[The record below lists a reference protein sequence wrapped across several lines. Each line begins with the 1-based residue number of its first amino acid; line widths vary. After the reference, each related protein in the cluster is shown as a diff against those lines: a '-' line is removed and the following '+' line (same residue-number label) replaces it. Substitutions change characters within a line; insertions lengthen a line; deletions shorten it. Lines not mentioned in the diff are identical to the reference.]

1 MNRNM
6 DTNEESLEQLI
17 EKAQYGSQDS
27 WSLLTLLQP
36 GLAFE
41 DKKYHEDHI
50 YPASS
55 LTKEQLNDGGNYLAN
70 LQLLEA
76 GENQEKQDKNP
87 EKWLDS
93 YCLRKGKDKEEYKKE
108 RCIPLIEL
116 SEENFS
122 FFLQERK
129 RLIKQA
135 LMLKL
140 AEDL

>member
-17 EKAQYGSQDS
+17 ENAQYGSQDS

-41 DKKYHEDHI
+41 DKNYHEDHI

-122 FFLQERK
+122 LFLQERK

>member
-1 MNRNM
+1 M
-6 DTNEESLEQLI
+6 
-17 EKAQYGSQDS
+17 
-27 WSLLTLLQP
+27 
-36 GLAFE
+36 
-41 DKKYHEDHI
+41 
-50 YPASS
+50 
-55 LTKEQLNDGGNYLAN
+55 NDGGNYLAN

-122 FFLQERK
+122 LFLQERK